1 MVLLALVPSSGN
13 TEMALQWAVVSAGK
27 GCRAM
32 SLCVWRSW
40 SPAPLLL
47 PRAGRAGLE
56 ARENFAVTFMSL
68 HDFAY
73 DSIVTFPVKRSC
85 LPKSLSAF

>member
-32 SLCVWRSW
+32 SLCVCGDLGLQHLYCF
-40 SPAPLLL
+40 PEL
-47 PRAGRAGLE
+47 AGLE